1 MLSQVWEQCHA
12 SVCSLHFINERGMV
26 IDSLSGFKVNSS
38 LITSE
43 YAFYINN
50 AQKVEISFVE
60 GDANTPTATM
70 RIGYN
75 EFINDLRIG
84 YTNNQSDYAV
94 FNINF
99 SEFEKIPGLTLCECR
114 NFQIGKQVATLGF
127 NFGENNLSIKSAVI
141 SSAFSSKN
149 GIRCL
154 ELDGLTCFGNSGSPV
169 IDPDSM
175 QVIAIISRR
184 STPAFK
190 SYMELNRCIVSNIEE
205 LRKLEGK
212 LKIDTIDPVQVLI
225 ANQNQIRLLASNL
238 YKYTATGSSKAI
250 MLDRILSYFNE
261 QAITEQAQI
270 SSLEQKVGYGLID

>member
-70 RIGYN
+70 RIG
-75 EFINDLRIG
+75 
-84 YTNNQSDYAV
+84 
-94 FNINF
+94 
-99 SEFEKIPGLTLCECR
+99 
-114 NFQIGKQVATLGF
+114 
-127 NFGENNLSIKSAVI
+127 AVI